1 MVWSEKMPSFD
12 IVSKVPWNE
21 VDNALNQA
29 QKEVAQR
36 FDFRGTGAAIEKIAE
51 GITIRASTDD
61 RVKAALDVLEEK
73 LVKRKV
79 SLKHLERGK
88 LEVTSKGGSKM
99 LVKILEGIDIDHART
114 LVKWIKDEKLKVVA
128 SIQEQQVRV
137 SGKKKDDLQTTI
149 AALRAKEFDL
159 ELQFINFRE

>member
-1 MVWSEKMPSFD
+1 MPSFD
-12 IVSKVPWNE
+12 IVSKVTWNE

-36 FDFRGTGAAIEKIAE
+36 FDFRGTGAEIEKNAD

-61 RVKAALDVLEEK
+61 RVKAVLEVLKEK

-79 SLKHLERGK
+79 SLKHLDPGK
-88 LEVTSKGGSKM
+88 LEATSKGGARM
-99 LVKILEGIDIDHART
+99 LVKIIEGIDIDHART
-114 LVKWIKDEKLKVVA
+114 LVKWIKDEKLKVTA

-137 SGKKKDDLQTTI
+137 SGKKRDDLQTAI